1 MIVRVPSGVVTVRA
15 IVPFHSHVDRR
26 CVLLDVSKPDYDE
39 VLKELAPAYRRLRVS
54 TSDATIVANS
64 KALFHLLP
72 NLIPP
77 VDRQYTIR
85 FVRYGPSRWKRHG
98 KFTMIMLPGDAE
110 AQFDLF
116 RSVCTEIKRLADE
129 VQRSVLDREYREHGV
144 TAPKAIDNAIVNYVR
159 IESKGAIEP
168 E

>member
-1 MIVRVPSGVVTVRA
+1 
-15 IVPFHSHVDRR
+15 
-26 CVLLDVSKPDYDE
+26 
-39 VLKELAPAYRRLRVS
+39 
-54 TSDATIVANS
+54 
-64 KALFHLLP
+64 
-72 NLIPP
+72 
-77 VDRQYTIR
+77 
-85 FVRYGPSRWKRHG
+85 
-98 KFTMIMLPGDAE
+98 MIMPADAE

-159 IESKGAIEP
+159 IESNGAIEP